1 MRFNKGII
9 CFAILLFCGIV
20 SAQTQFPWPVEPF
33 NASHL
38 ITGSFCEYRSTSANG
53 HFHNGTDIPKEDG
66 APVYASKSGTV
77 TGIDDNAGSSSYVRV
92 NDLAYVHI
100 VPNPSLS
107 VGDAVIASQTVL
119 GTIYPGQGHVHLTN
133 GFVGSERNS
142 LLPNSGLTP
151 YDDPWA
157 PIIRFVRFY
166 QNDTDIQFNGTQ
178 LSGPVDIRVK
188 IDEQSGPP
196 GSSTSVLN
204 NGTYK
209 VGFKILSE
217 DTATVVYE
225 PPNNGLKFQFDV
237 KPSNSV
243 VNIVYYRPLSS
254 TTSHVYQVTNDL
266 TGDNFWNTAA
276 LPTGNYVVMVFTEDT
291 RHNSDTAYVAVT
303 IEPQD
308 VTPPAQPNFIA
319 VTETANGMRLRW
331 FPNTDSDLSGYRL
344 YFSFDNQQWNIFRD
358 ENVLTAAVTD
368 TMIPQILNRDVFF
381 KLSAVDNAPVPNES
395 VSSSVM
401 GMSNGNFSHKVL
413 VVDGFDRRD
422 GGWQQSD
429 HYFVFTTAEML
440 KSLNVSFDAASN
452 EAVADGLVPLADYEA
467 VIWICGDESVTD
479 ETFND
484 TEQQLLQSYLQNGG
498 KLMLSGAQIAFD
510 LMGSDTNTVS
520 DSLFLTETLHASYV
534 AERSIDFAVSGVPG
548 SIFEGLSINFGVTP
562 YALTSSDIIEAANG
576 STPALTYPNGDVAG
590 VVFDGAAKVVYLA
603 FPFETIATKAERNS
617 VMGKIVQFF
626 FNDITGV
633 ANHSD
638 EEGAIQ
644 NFALLQNYPN
654 PFNPSTTIQYQLP
667 VTAVVTLQIY
677 NALGQSVKTLH
688 TGTQPA
694 GQYRITWDGRDDL
707 NRPLSSGV
715 YFVKMTAESAG
726 QKALFTQTRKI
737 LMLK

>member
-1 MRFNKGII
+1 MSFHKGIT
-9 CFAILLFCGIV
+9 CLAILLFCGIV

-53 HFHNGTDIPKEDG
+53 HFHNGTDIPKADG
-66 APVYASKSGTV
+66 SLVYASKSGTV

-107 VGDAVIASQTVL
+107 IGDAVIASQTIL

-151 YDDPWA
+151 YDDFWA

-166 QNDTDIQFNGTQ
+166 QNNTDIQFNGTQ

-209 VGFKILSE
+209 VGYKILSE

-225 PPNNGLKFQFDV
+225 PPNNGLRFQFDV

-291 RHNSDTAYVAVT
+291 RQNSDTAYVAVT

-319 VTETANGMRLRW
+319 VSETSNGMRLRW
-331 FPNTDSDLSGYRL
+331 FPNTDSDLLGYRL

-368 TMIPQILNRDVFF
+368 TTIPQILNRDVFF

-422 GGWQQSD
+422 GGWQQPD

-440 KSLNVSFDAASN
+440 KNLNISFDAASN
-452 EAVADGLVPLADYEA
+452 EAVTDGLVQLTDYEA
-467 VIWICGDESVTD
+467 VIWICGDESVND
-479 ETFND
+479 ETFSD
-484 TEQQLLQSYLQNGG
+484 AEQQLLQAYLQNGG
-498 KLMLSGAQIAFD
+498 NLMLSGAQIAFD
-510 LMGSDTNTVS
+510 LMGSDTNTAS
-520 DSLFLTETLHASYV
+520 DSLFLTETLHATYA
-534 AERSIDFAVSGVPG
+534 AERSSDFAVSGVPG
-548 SIFEGLSINFGVTP
+548 SIFEGLTVNFGATP
-562 YALTSSDIIEAANG
+562 YALTSTDIIEPANG
-576 STPALTYPNGDVAG
+576 GTAALAYTNGDVAA
-590 VVFDGAAKVVYLA
+590 VVFDGTAKVVYLA
-603 FPFETIATKAERNS
+603 FPFETIATQTERADLIE
-617 VMGKIVQFF
+617 KITQFF
-626 FNDITGV
+626 FNDISSVTHQPGESV
-633 ANHSD
+633 P
-638 EEGAIQ
+638 IQ

-667 VTAVVTLQIY
+667 VTAMVTLQIF
-677 NALGQSVKTLH
+677 NALGQPVKTVY
-688 TGTQPA
+688 A
-694 GQYRITWDGRDDL
+694 GRQTAGHHQVSWDGRDDL
-707 NRPLSSGV
+707 NRSLSSGI
-715 YFVKMTAESAG
+715 YFVKMVAESAG
-726 QKALFTQTRKI
+726 SKALFTQTRKI